1 MLRYRQRLDVAK
13 TPGLKPRGFLKCF
26 VGLKPHASTEKQL
39 PKNNCRK
46 TTAEKQLPK
55 NNCERN
61 LSREENW

>member
-13 TPGLKPRGFLKCF
+13 TPGLKPRGLLKCF

-39 PKNNCRK
+39 PKNNC
-46 TTAEKQLPK
+46 
-55 NNCERN
+55 ERN